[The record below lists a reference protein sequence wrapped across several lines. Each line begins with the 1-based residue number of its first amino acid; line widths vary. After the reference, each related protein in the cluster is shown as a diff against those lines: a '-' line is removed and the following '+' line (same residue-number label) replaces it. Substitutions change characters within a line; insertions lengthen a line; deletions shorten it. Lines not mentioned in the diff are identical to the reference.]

1 MSVNLTIII
10 TIFLQAILFV
20 IVNHYIF
27 ILDDFS
33 SLKTL
38 LPFINMLMVILFI
51 FLFKSIKKLESL
63 SKKRLEANLLKEHL
77 KQIETMLKTMQEQQH
92 DHNKHLQ
99 TLQAMVH
106 LNEIDDAKEYI
117 DGIAEKYRSADIVK
131 ITGNPALTALLNSK
145 NKVAEIKQ
153 IKFDFCIKCNINEI
167 ILPPWDLCSIIGN
180 LLDNAFEAVLEKEN
194 HRKENKRNVGLEIK
208 FENNNYVIYV
218 INNGPK
224 IPKSIQKSI
233 FQPGNTTKGSEGR
246 GYGLF
251 IVKKLVDEYNGE
263 IQVLSEEKTVFIV
276 SLPKERIRHGQKDII
291 NNSEEH
297 RTAPIS

>member
-27 ILDDFS
+27 ILDDFI
-33 SLKTL
+33 SLKAL
-38 LPFINMLMVILFI
+38 LPFINILMIILFI
-51 FLFKSIKKLESL
+51 FLFKSIKKLETL

-77 KQIETMLKTMQEQQH
+77 KQIETMLKMMQEEQH
-92 DHNKHLQ
+92 DHNKHIQ

-106 LNEIDDAKEYI
+106 LNEIDNAKEYI
-117 DGIAEKYRSADIVK
+117 DGIAEKHRYTDVVK
-131 ITGNPALTALLNSK
+131 FTGNPALTALLNSK
-145 NKVAEIKQ
+145 YKVAELKQ
-153 IKFDFCIKCNINEI
+153 IKFDFSIKCNINEI

-180 LLDNAFEAVLEKEN
+180 ILDNAFEAVLEKEN
-194 HRKENKRNVGLEIK
+194 NRNVGLEIK